1 MSCVAKFLLNIDHE
15 SRLSPYLLKSFFV
28 LQCSRNFFKP
38 KKQFTILKIFENKRE
53 MGYREEFHATRKNW
67 NQNRLP
73 AAILILGTMM
83 VTMGAVIEPLRILF
97 VIGFGIVIGLALQ
110 QRRLN
115 KKRKLGIFDP
125 NSQSTRNFLGFRY

>member
-1 MSCVAKFLLNIDHE
+1 MTVSHCIQNI
-15 SRLSPYLLKSFFV
+15 LKS
-28 LQCSRNFFKP
+28 Q
-38 KKQFTILKIFENKRE
+38 KQISILKFFENKRE
-53 MGYREEFHATRKNW
+53 MGYREEFRATRKNW

-83 VTMGAVIEPLRILF
+83 VTMGAVIEPLRMLF

-125 NSQSTRNFLGFRY
+125 NSQSTRNILGFRY

>member
-1 MSCVAKFLLNIDHE
+1 
-15 SRLSPYLLKSFFV
+15 
-28 LQCSRNFFKP
+28 
-38 KKQFTILKIFENKRE
+38 
-53 MGYREEFHATRKNW
+53 MGYREEFRATRKNW

-83 VTMGAVIEPLRILF
+83 VTMGAVIEPLRMLF

-125 NSQSTRNFLGFRY
+125 NSISTRNILGLRY

>member
-1 MSCVAKFLLNIDHE
+1 MI
-15 SRLSPYLLKSFFV
+15 LKITV
-28 LQCSRNFFKP
+28 LQCGRNFFIQ

-125 NSQSTRNFLGFRY
+125 NSQSTRNILGFRY

>member
-1 MSCVAKFLLNIDHE
+1 MI
-15 SRLSPYLLKSFFV
+15 LKMTV
-28 LQCSRNFFKP
+28 LHCHKKIFKS

-73 AAILILGTMM
+73 ASILILGTMM
-83 VTMGAVIEPLRILF
+83 ATIGAVIEPLRILV

-115 KKRKLGIFDP
+115 KKRGLGIFDP
-125 NSQSTRNFLGFRY
+125 NSKSTRNILGFRY

>member
-1 MSCVAKFLLNIDHE
+1 M
-15 SRLSPYLLKSFFV
+15 
-28 LQCSRNFFKP
+28 
-38 KKQFTILKIFENKRE
+38 KIFENKRE

-83 VTMGAVIEPLRILF
+83 VTMGAVIEPLRMLF

-110 QRRLN
+110 QRQLN
-115 KKRKLGIFDP
+115 KKHKLGIFDP
-125 NSQSTRNFLGFRY
+125 NSRSTRNILGFRY